1 MNTAQIAQPQ
11 DAVASSDELNEFR
24 QHLRTLGPVQR
35 RILSVLMPQLV
46 ALDAAGDADG
56 ALSIIEE
63 VKTILWEGR
72 RTRH

>member
-1 MNTAQIAQPQ
+1 MSTAQITHQ
-11 DAVASSDELNEFR
+11 DNVSEELQEFR

-46 ALDAAGDADG
+46 ALEQAGDADG

-63 VKTILWEGR
+63 VKTILWEGK

>member
-1 MNTAQIAQPQ
+1 MSTAQIAQQQ
-11 DAVASSDELNEFR
+11 DANATSDELNEFR

>member
-1 MNTAQIAQPQ
+1 MSTAQIVQLQQGAT
-11 DAVASSDELNEFR
+11 SDEVNEFR
-24 QHLRTLGPVQR
+24 RHLRTLGPVQR

-46 ALDAAGDADG
+46 ALEQAGDSEG

>member
-1 MNTAQIAQPQ
+1 MSTAHIVQLQQ
-11 DAVASSDELNEFR
+11 DASLDELNEFR
-24 QHLRTLGPVQR
+24 RHLRTLGPVQR

-46 ALDAAGDADG
+46 ALEQAGDSDG

>member
-1 MNTAQIAQPQ
+1 MGTAQIVQPQ
-11 DAVASSDELNEFR
+11 QDSSDDELNEFR
-24 QHLRTLGPVQR
+24 QHLRALGPVQR

-46 ALDAAGDADG
+46 ALDEAGDADG
-56 ALSIIEE
+56 ALSIIEQ

>member
-1 MNTAQIAQPQ
+1 MSTAQIVQPQ
-11 DAVASSDELNEFR
+11 QDATLDELNEFR

-35 RILSVLMPQLV
+35 RILSVLMPRLV
-46 ALDAAGDADG
+46 ALDKAGDADG

>member
-1 MNTAQIAQPQ
+1 MNIVHQ
-11 DAVASSDELNEFR
+11 DVTSDELSEFR
-24 QHLRTLGPVQR
+24 QHLKTLGPVQR

-46 ALDAAGDADG
+46 ALDQAGDAAA

-63 VKTILWEGR
+63 VRTILWEGR

>member
-1 MNTAQIAQPQ
+1 MSTVQSVQPQ
-11 DAVASSDELNEFR
+11 QDTALDELNEFR
-24 QHLRTLGPVQR
+24 QHLRSLGPVQR

-46 ALDAAGDADG
+46 ALEEAGDSEG

>member
-1 MNTAQIAQPQ
+1 MSTAQIVQLRQ
-11 DAVASSDELNEFR
+11 DATLDEVNEFR
-24 QHLRTLGPVQR
+24 RHLRSLGPVQR
-35 RILSVLMPQLV
+35 RILSALMPQLV
-46 ALDAAGDADG
+46 ALDQAGDSDG

>member
-1 MNTAQIAQPQ
+1 MSTAQISHQ
-11 DAVASSDELNEFR
+11 DTTSEELQEFR

-35 RILSVLMPQLV
+35 RILSVLMPQLI
-46 ALDAAGDADG
+46 ALEQAGDSDA

-63 VKTILWEGR
+63 VRTILWEGK

>member
-1 MNTAQIAQPQ
+1 VCNEHRRSFSRRTTTL
-11 DAVASSDELNEFR
+11 DELNEFR
-24 QHLRTLGPVQR
+24 RHLRTLGPVQR

-46 ALDAAGDADG
+46 ALDEAGDADG

>member
-1 MNTAQIAQPQ
+1 MSTAQTVQQPQ
-11 DAVASSDELNEFR
+11 DSTADELQEFR

-46 ALDAAGDADG
+46 ALDEAGDTDG
-56 ALSIIEE
+56 ALSIIQE

>member
-1 MNTAQIAQPQ
+1 MSTAQITHQ
-11 DAVASSDELNEFR
+11 DNVSDELQEFR

-35 RILSVLMPQLV
+35 RILSVLMPQLI
-46 ALDAAGDADG
+46 ALEQAGDSDG

-63 VKTILWEGR
+63 VRTILWEGK

>member
-1 MNTAQIAQPQ
+1 MSTAQIVQPQ
-11 DAVASSDELNEFR
+11 QDATLDELNEFR

-46 ALDAAGDADG
+46 ALDKAGDADG

>member
-1 MNTAQIAQPQ
+1 MSTAQIAPQ
-11 DAVASSDELNEFR
+11 NATLDELDEFR
-24 QHLRTLGPVQR
+24 RHLKTLGPIQR

-46 ALDAAGDADG
+46 ALDEAGDAEG

-63 VKTILWEGR
+63 VKAILWEGQ

>member
-1 MNTAQIAQPQ
+1 MSTAQIVQPQ
-11 DAVASSDELNEFR
+11 QDATLDELNEFR
-24 QHLRTLGPVQR
+24 RHLRTLGPVQR
-35 RILSVLMPQLV
+35 RILSVLIPQLV
-46 ALDAAGDADG
+46 ALDEAGDADG

>member
-1 MNTAQIAQPQ
+1 MSTAQITPQ
-11 DAVASSDELNEFR
+11 NATLDELDEFR
-24 QHLRTLGPVQR
+24 RHLRTLGPVQR

-46 ALDAAGDADG
+46 ALDEAGDADG

-63 VKTILWEGR
+63 VKAILWEGQ

>member
-1 MNTAQIAQPQ
+1 MSIAQSVQQ
-11 DAVASSDELNEFR
+11 DPMLDELNEFR
-24 QHLRTLGPVQR
+24 RHLRTLGPVQR
-35 RILSVLMPQLV
+35 RILSVLMPRVV
-46 ALDAAGDADG
+46 ALEEAGDADA